1 MSLRLREKQSLYH
14 SLGQLV
20 RSGVALDG
28 ALQSL
33 AGTAS
38 GGQRRLLRALQKSLR
53 EGRTIGEALAAQ
65 RPGVGDLEISLV
77 VAGERS
83 GRLDHGLA
91 QLAEYFG
98 ALAAAR
104 EGMLRQCAYP
114 VFLLHFAVLL
124 GGLPT
129 LIVGAGLAAYLRGTL
144 GALALIYAIVLVLAL
159 LIPLLLEAG
168 AGSAALDALLRRL
181 PLLGKVRRAFATARF
196 CAAYG
201 MQLGAGINVLEALQA
216 AGRASRSG
224 LVRAAVQRALPEVRA
239 GAQVGPTLAASGA
252 FPAEMMRAFSVGEQ
266 TGALDV
272 ELARLAAEHQAEAF
286 RRLDTVAE
294 WLPRLFY
301 VAILLYVAY
310 GIVTAYQGYFAELGK
325 VIDGF

>member
-1 MSLRLREKQSLYH
+1 MSLPLREKQSLYH

-38 GGQRRLLRALQKSLR
+38 GGQRRLLRALQKELR
-53 EGRTIGEALAAQ
+53 AGRTIGEAMAVQ
-65 RPGVGDLEISLV
+65 RPAVGDLEVSLV
-77 VAGERS
+77 AAGERS
-83 GRLDHGLA
+83 GRLDQGLV
-91 QLAEYFG
+91 QLADYFG

-104 EGMLRQCAYP
+104 EGMLRKCAYP
-114 VFLLHFAVLL
+114 VFLLHFAILL
-124 GGLPT
+124 GGLRT
-129 LIVGAGLAAYLRGTL
+129 LVVGAGLSAYLRETF
-144 GALALIYAIVLVLAL
+144 GALALIWGLVLVLAL

-168 AGSAALDALLRRL
+168 AGSAVLDALLRRL

-201 MQLGAGINVLEALQA
+201 MQLGAGINVLDALQA
-216 AGRASRSG
+216 AARASRSG
-224 LVRAAVQRALPEVRA
+224 VVRAAVHRAVPEVRA
-239 GAQVGPTLAASGA
+239 GAQVGPTLTASGA

-266 TGALDV
+266 TGQLDA
-272 ELARLAAEHQAEAF
+272 ELTRLTAEHQAEAF

-310 GIVTAYQGYFAELGK
+310 GIVTAYQGYLGELGK
-325 VIDGF
+325 MIEDS